1 MNILGHRDAKTWIL
15 ELIDGRYEQTVDM
28 RRRFQVRVQDAETH
42 DSTEHAGVQYVRV
55 RGTVALQALVH
66 EAVQQRAAVVTE
78 GGTRVGLVAEPVLRI
93 IILKLPT
100 TS

>member
-1 MNILGHRDAKTWIL
+1 M
-15 ELIDGRYEQTVDM
+15 
-28 RRRFQVRVQDAETH
+28 QDAMPREETCE
-42 DSTEHAGVQYVRV
+42 TQRGGV
-55 RGTVALQALVH
+55 TLALEPLLV

>member
-1 MNILGHRDAKTWIL
+1 M
-15 ELIDGRYEQTVDM
+15 
-28 RRRFQVRVQDAETH
+28 
-42 DSTEHAGVQYVRV
+42 RV
-55 RGTVALQALVH
+55 RGTVALQALAH

>member
-1 MNILGHRDAKTWIL
+1 M
-15 ELIDGRYEQTVDM
+15 
-28 RRRFQVRVQDAETH
+28 QDAMMPRDETCE
-42 DSTEHAGVQYVRV
+42 TQK
-55 RGTVALQALVH
+55 RGGFTLALEPLLV